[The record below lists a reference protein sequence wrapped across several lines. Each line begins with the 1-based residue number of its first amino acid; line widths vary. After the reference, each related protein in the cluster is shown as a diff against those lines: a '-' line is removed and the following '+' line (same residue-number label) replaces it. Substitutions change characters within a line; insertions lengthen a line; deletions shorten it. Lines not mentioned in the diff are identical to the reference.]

1 MSGSATR
8 AGKAGQ
14 LTRLMIHPVDAYGN
28 PGTVSP
34 QDDLRLYINGQ
45 DLNVVPSNLSDTHY
59 DFVIKYPKAGV
70 YEVKNAVTVADC
82 TIFLLSFFLVQP
94 GILNRFSI
102 ERQWEYPY
110 QYTCLF
116 DLADHLSSWRP
127 ELQRHK
133 RYDFPIRS
141 AHLGG

>member
-70 YEVKNAVTVADC
+70 YEVKNAVSSRLHH
-82 TIFLLSFFLVQP
+82 FSSFFLF
-94 GILNRFSI
+94 GSAWHLESI
-102 ERQWEYPY
+102 FY
-110 QYTCLF
+110 
-116 DLADHLSSWRP
+116 
-127 ELQRHK
+127 
-133 RYDFPIRS
+133 
-141 AHLGG
+141 